1 MHQLPAV
8 FRTVLFAGSVFLS
21 LGAAAASSDE
31 MKGAYIDFGRTPS
44 GSNNTDSL
52 TAGLVVPALMAPRA
66 MWGGVMT
73 FYWDF
78 FLSAWRAPEP
88 PNGADKK
95 NYAQIGGIGN
105 FRYRFGEGQSPWFVE
120 AGLGG
125 TVTDSLYRTP
135 DRQFTTAF
143 QFTEQLSVGRSF
155 GAAREHEL
163 SLRIQHFSNGGIKEP
178 NPGENFV
185 RVRYLYRF

>member
-1 MHQLPAV
+1 MRHTTACV
-8 FRTVLFAGSVFLS
+8 RTFLFAGCLFVS
-21 LGAAAASSDE
+21 LGAGAGPSDE
-31 MKGAYIDFGRTPS
+31 KNGVYIDFGRTPN

-52 TAGLVVPALMAPRA
+52 TAGYVMPALMAPRP

-78 FLSAWRAPEP
+78 FLSAWRGPLP
-88 PNGADKK
+88 PTGADKK
-95 NYAQIGGIGN
+95 TYAQIGGIGN

-125 TVTDSLYRTP
+125 TLMDTLYRTP
-135 DRQFTTAF
+135 DREFTTAF

-155 GAAREHEL
+155 GAAGEHEL
-163 SLRIQHFSNGGIKEP
+163 SLRFQHFSNGGIKEP